1 MVFPV
6 VGGNESKGYEIS
18 NSLRFND
25 GDSARLSIT
34 PSSEGNRKTH
44 TFSTWVKRSN
54 LTGGKQHLFGVYIDN
69 NNHSLIRFDSGENLD
84 IRNNLSANAYQLDTT
99 AVFRDPSAW
108 YHIVM
113 ATDTTQSTASDR
125 IKLYINGVQVTLS
138 GSYPLQ
144 NNDTFINDDV
154 EHTLGE
160 VSNDSEQFDGY
171 MTETHLVDG
180 SALAPTSFG
189 EFDDN
194 GVWVPIKYT
203 GTYGTNGFFLEF
215 KQTGTS
221 QNSSGI
227 GADTSG
233 NDNHFAVSN
242 LASTDITEDTCTN
255 NFATINPLLTN
266 DGSTH
271 SEGNLKFTTPSGPG
285 HSGASIAVNSGK
297 WYAEFVCTAK
307 TSVNFGVALVKVANF
322 DGDNQANEGNN
333 VGYFYLNDGKIYY
346 PGGSGESYASTTTF
360 ATGDVISIAFDA
372 DNLGLKFYKNGTDL
386 GNYTRVASE
395 NTVGADDWIFSAGE
409 GQGSATAT
417 FVCNFGS
424 EGSLAGTKTAGGNS
438 DANGYGDF
446 LYSVPSGYYA
456 ICTKN
461 LAEFG

>member
-1 MVFPV
+1 MVFPIA
-6 VGGNESKGYEIS
+6 GGNESKGYEIS

-25 GDSARLSIT
+25 DDSARLSIT

-54 LTGGKQHLFGVYIDN
+54 LTGGKQHLFGVYIDG

-144 NNDTFINDDV
+144 NNDTFINDDA

-180 SALAPTSFG
+180 SALAPTDFG

-194 GVWVPIKYT
+194 GVWIPKKYT

-215 KQTGTS
+215 QQTGTS
-221 QNSSGI
+221 ANSSGI

-233 NDNHFAVSN
+233 NDNHFTPTN
-242 LASTDITEDTCTN
+242 LAATDVTTDTCTN
-255 NFATINPLLTN
+255 NFCTWNPLNTAVGGYYTN
-266 DGSTH
+266 TLLQ
-271 SEGNLKFTTPSGPG
+271 GNLQCSSGG
-285 HSGASIAVNSGK
+285 FGATFDMPSGK
-297 WYAEFVCTAK
+297 WYWEVRCNSSDADQAIGAMSVTESGQ
-307 TSVNFGVALVKVANF
+307 TSLA
-322 DGDNQANEGNN
+322 GDSNPTHGFLYQANGNARRN
-333 VGYFYLNDGKIYY
+333 GTVEETWSTFTNGDIIGF
-346 PGGSGESYASTTTF
+346 SY
-360 ATGDVISIAFDA
+360 DA
-372 DNLGLKFYKNGTDL
+372 DNRILKGYKN
-386 GNYTRVASE
+386 N
-395 NTVGADDWIFSAGE
+395 
-409 GQGSATAT
+409 
-417 FVCNFGS
+417 
-424 EGSLAGTKTAGGNS
+424 SLAGDITLTDSGDSYTPTVTALGGNFIANFGQEGSFAGTVTAQGNS
-438 DANGYGDF
+438 DGKYGNF
-446 LYSVPSGYYA
+446 YYAPPSGYYA
-456 ICTKN
+456 LCTKR

>member
-1 MVFPV
+1 MVFPIA
-6 VGGNESKGYEIS
+6 GGNESKGYEIS

-25 GDSARLSIT
+25 DDSARLSIT

-54 LTGGKQHLFGVYIDN
+54 LTGGKQHLFGVYIDG

-144 NNDTFINDDV
+144 NNDTFINDDA

-180 SALAPTSFG
+180 SALAPTDFG

-194 GVWVPIKYT
+194 GVWIPIKYT
-203 GTYGTNGFFLEF
+203 GTYGTNGFYLEF
-215 KQTGTS
+215 QQTGTS

-233 NDNHFAVSN
+233 NDNHFAVTN
-242 LASTDITEDTCTN
+242 LAAQDVTTDTCTN
-255 NFATINPLLTN
+255 NFCTWNPLNTAVGGYYTN
-266 DGSTH
+266 TLLQ
-271 SEGNLKFTTPSGPG
+271 GNLQCSSGG
-285 HSGASIAVNSGK
+285 FGATFDMPSGK
-297 WYAEFVCTAK
+297 WYWEVRCNSSDADQAIGAMSVTESGQ
-307 TSVNFGVALVKVANF
+307 TSLA
-322 DGDNQANEGNN
+322 GDSNPTHGFLYQANGNARRN
-333 VGYFYLNDGKIYY
+333 GTVEETWSTFTNGDIIGF
-346 PGGSGESYASTTTF
+346 SY
-360 ATGDVISIAFDA
+360 DA
-372 DNLGLKFYKNGTDL
+372 DNRILKGYKN
-386 GNYTRVASE
+386 N
-395 NTVGADDWIFSAGE
+395 
-409 GQGSATAT
+409 
-417 FVCNFGS
+417 
-424 EGSLAGTKTAGGNS
+424 SLAGDITLTDSGDSYTPTVTALGGNFIANFGQEGSFAGTVTAQGNS
-438 DANGYGDF
+438 DGKYGNF
-446 LYSVPSGYYA
+446 YYAPPSGYYA
-456 ICTKN
+456 LCTKR

>member
-1 MVFPV
+1 
-6 VGGNESKGYEIS
+6 
-18 NSLRFND
+18 
-25 GDSARLSIT
+25 
-34 PSSEGNRKTH
+34 
-44 TFSTWVKRSN
+44 
-54 LTGGKQHLFGVYIDN
+54 
-69 NNHSLIRFDSGENLD
+69 
-84 IRNNLSANAYQLDTT
+84 
-99 AVFRDPSAW
+99 
-108 YHIVM
+108 
-113 ATDTTQSTASDR
+113 
-125 IKLYINGVQVTLS
+125 
-138 GSYPLQ
+138 
-144 NNDTFINDDV
+144 
-154 EHTLGE
+154 
-160 VSNDSEQFDGY
+160 
-171 MTETHLVDG
+171 
-180 SALAPTSFG
+180 
-189 EFDDN
+189 
-194 GVWVPIKYT
+194 
-203 GTYGTNGFFLEF
+203 
-215 KQTGTS
+215 
-221 QNSSGI
+221 
-227 GADTSG
+227 
-233 NDNHFAVSN
+233 